1 MNKHRN
7 KYILLILKLQKV
19 QCKTI
24 KSLFKKEKEKRK
36 YVHYISKDIH
46 FLPQKCITLIKKWE
60 LRLSISNNCGSIN
73 FL

>member
-7 KYILLILKLQKV
+7 KYILLILKLQKA

-24 KSLFKKEKEKRK
+24 KALFKKEKESIT
-36 YVHYISKDIH
+36 VHYISKYIN
-46 FLPQKCITLIKKWE
+46 FIPQKCITLIKKWE
-60 LRLSISNNCGSIN
+60 LRLSISNRCGSIN